1 MKQAPNDEPSIRI
14 INSTQP
20 MRQLTLHYI
29 RLVLFAVCFCPLL
42 SCWQEIEY
50 VEPQADVS
58 VPLIDSS
65 PVAEKQL
72 ELPALGIS
80 KSEESSESG
89 EHLIA
94 TVETPPQLPNLA
106 PASHEHRSIGASSP
120 TEQIGERV
128 LSENPQTMGKSV
140 ENDSDRAPVVNS
152 RRAAWQLGSKLS
164 LAALAQG
171 HGMDAEQ
178 VATWI
183 HDARQAAEF
192 LGTSFAELPKSAT
205 DGDSQ
210 TTTNTAHRYLLQ
222 QGQQIWQ
229 DLSKTHG
236 LDHAALFEIAVKSNV
251 LLVLYE
257 PGGSTAKAISAAIA
271 QSAPRTGLPANLW
284 RPLLEAMDQ
293 ELPPAELH
301 AAVRQMH
308 AAVDHHLALNQASP
322 HE

>member
-1 MKQAPNDEPSIRI
+1 
-14 INSTQP
+14 
-20 MRQLTLHYI
+20 MRQDTLNYI
-29 RLVLFAVCFCPLL
+29 RPVLVAVCFCPLVG
-42 SCWQEIEY
+42 CWQEIEY

-58 VPLIDSS
+58 VPPLDPSR
-65 PVAEKQL
+65 AEVEQL
-72 ELPALGIS
+72 ELPASGNS
-80 KSEESSESG
+80 KNEQSSESG

-94 TVETPPQLPNLA
+94 TVETPPQLPNLE
-106 PASHEHRSIGASSP
+106 PASHVHGSIAASSP

-128 LSENPQTMGKSV
+128 LSANPHTIGKSV
-140 ENDSDRAPVVNS
+140 EIDSDRAPVVDS

-171 HGMDAEQ
+171 HAMDTGQ
-178 VATWI
+178 VATWM

-205 DGDSQ
+205 DGDNQ

-222 QGQQIWQ
+222 QGQQVWQ

-271 QSAPRTGLPANLW
+271 QSAPRTGLPENLW
-284 RPLLEAMDQ
+284 RPLLEVMDQ
-293 ELPPAELH
+293 KLPPAELH

-308 AAVDHHLALNQASP
+308 AAVDQHLALNQASP
-322 HE
+322 HD